1 MFHKYHLANWGLVS
15 MCKEYSGLGIPNL
28 RDLYNSLLVASWLK
42 RYNSD
47 NVMLWKELI
56 VSLYRLAPND
66 LSI

>member
-1 MFHKYHLANWGLVS
+1 
-15 MCKEYSGLGIPNL
+15 MCKEYSGLGISNL
-28 RDLYNSLLVASWLK
+28 MDLYNSLLVASWLK

-56 VSLYRLAPND
+56 VSLYRLTPKD